1 MDVLVLGGT
10 RFLGR
15 SIAETL
21 LARGHRVTL
30 FHRGA
35 TLPAGIAGAEN
46 VLGDRTRSLAALRGR
61 HWDVAVDTSGTLPAV
76 VEQSLAALE
85 ACVARYCYV
94 SSVSVYRDGSVAID
108 EESPIVEIPA
118 TLPAEIT
125 PEAYGAQ
132 KFLSERAAL
141 AAFGERAFVVR
152 PGLIVGPHDR
162 SDRFTYWVR
171 RMAEGGAILAPGR
184 PERFVQFIDVRDLA
198 EWMARALENE
208 CAGTFNATGP
218 ADAWTMQQVLN
229 TCAAVAGVTPRIVW
243 IPEEFLLA
251 NEVGAWIEVPL
262 WVPERDDAML
272 HAVDCDRAIESGL
285 TIRPLEETVRATLEW
300 DRGRARDLPLA
311 AGLAAE
317 RETELLESWSAS
329 RVAR

>member
-108 EESPIVEIPA
+108 EESGRE
-118 TLPAEIT
+118 LPAVDVLT
-125 PEAYGAQ
+125 GAQ
-132 KFLSERAAL
+132 LPADLGPVFGDDTNLDVGRSRQESDAAAL
-141 AAFGERAFVVR
+141 
-152 PGLIVGPHDR
+152 GLIGSND
-162 SDRFTYWVR
+162 
-171 RMAEGGAILAPGR
+171 
-184 PERFVQFIDVRDLA
+184 
-198 EWMARALENE
+198 
-208 CAGTFNATGP
+208 
-218 ADAWTMQQVLN
+218 
-229 TCAAVAGVTPRIVW
+229 
-243 IPEEFLLA
+243 
-251 NEVGAWIEVPL
+251 
-262 WVPERDDAML
+262 
-272 HAVDCDRAIESGL
+272 
-285 TIRPLEETVRATLEW
+285 
-300 DRGRARDLPLA
+300 
-311 AGLAAE
+311 
-317 RETELLESWSAS
+317 
-329 RVAR
+329 